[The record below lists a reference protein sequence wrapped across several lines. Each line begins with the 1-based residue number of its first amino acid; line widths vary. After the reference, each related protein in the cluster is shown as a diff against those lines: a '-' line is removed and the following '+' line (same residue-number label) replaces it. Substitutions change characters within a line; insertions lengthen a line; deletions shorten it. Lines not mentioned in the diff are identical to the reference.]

1 MNSLNSNFDQ
11 PYTLH
16 DALTWATGDAETYAA
31 ICELKKIPARLG
43 MINDDI
49 GLIPADLG
57 YFETHIA
64 SSAYGVV
71 SKARDLKSARQR
83 GNARVRA
90 LLKRFQRAMASGVGD
105 GEGRDDWNSLIE
117 FVLRREGF
125 VDNGAAFTTG
135 ASRGLMMLRA
145 RFHVSPKAL
154 TISEIDGVAANLSS
168 DKRKA
173 FGRALKTLNRL
184 IEEFA
189 GSSELDGLLPNA
201 AVRLPTPV
209 SGRERIRWIDLPE
222 AFRSDAEAAMQR
234 ALARPEDRLA
244 EARRRIEAG
253 EDAADVLRGLDDA
266 AAGRRRAPGN
276 PGSAMAGWR
285 SAITWLILAAE
296 RHGHRRDM
304 LGSLAALFTSE
315 ILECASADQITRST
329 ASTRLKDPGKTQTL
343 KSRLT
348 ALETLAKHGLKM
360 PDLVAIVEL
369 QKRFH
374 QGYIHSA
381 GKFMTDDA
389 RQLCDTL
396 THKPSLA
403 GNFVNAPKTIASR
416 AIERIKNGQ
425 TEGHPQKEL
434 SGLRLY
440 ATAVLFAIQTSRPV
454 RSSNLIGLRYRGTQ
468 DVPGHITWVKKQT
481 HAELRFPPGEIKND
495 REVSVHLHGDEAR
508 ILWAWIY
515 ELRLRY
521 LELRNLTDTP
531 YVLPGAATPRLVK
544 SGMHLPPG
552 CIAPSTLS
560 EIWRDGAD
568 IIGLDMTPHQSRH
581 AVATLILA
589 VEPGNFA
596 KAAAV
601 LGDTEETVRKHY
613 GRDNGAEAA
622 RQVRAALKS
631 QHPDIF
637 KKMKRRVA

>member
-1 MNSLNSNFDQ
+1 MNPLNTNFDQ

-16 DALTWATGDAETYAA
+16 DVLTWATGNAETYAA
-31 ICELKKIPARLG
+31 VCELRKIPARLG
-43 MINDDI
+43 MIDDDI
-49 GLIPADLG
+49 GLISADLG
-57 YFETHIA
+57 YFETHIVP
-64 SSAYGVV
+64 SAYGVV
-71 SKARDLKSARQR
+71 SKARDLKAARQR
-83 GNARVRA
+83 ANARVRA

-105 GEGRDDWNSLIE
+105 EEGRNDWDKLIG
-117 FVLRREGF
+117 FVQEREGF
-125 VDNGAAFTTG
+125 VERAAHFSTG

-154 TISEIDGVAANLSS
+154 TISEIDGVAADLSS

-184 IEEFA
+184 TEEFA
-189 GSSELDGLLPNA
+189 GSPELDGLLPNA
-201 AVRLPTPV
+201 PVRLSAPV
-209 SGRERIRWIDLPE
+209 SGRERIRWSDLSE
-222 AFRSDAEAAMQR
+222 AFRSDAEAAMR
-234 ALARPEDRLA
+234 SALARPEDRLA

-253 EDAADVLRGLDDA
+253 EDAADVLRDLDDA
-266 AAGRRRAPGN
+266 AGGRRRVPGN

-285 SAITWLILAAE
+285 GAITWLVLAAE
-296 RHGHRRDM
+296 RHGHRRDV
-304 LGSLAALFTSE
+304 LESLAALFTSE
-315 ILECASADQITRST
+315 ILESACADQITRST
-329 ASTRLKDPGKTQTL
+329 ASTRLKDPGKSQTL

-348 ALETLAKHGLKM
+348 ALETLAKHGLKR

-374 QGYIHSA
+374 QNYIRSA
-381 GKFMTDDA
+381 GKSMTDDA
-389 RQLCDTL
+389 RQLCDAL

-416 AIERIKNGQ
+416 ALERIKNGQ

-440 ATAVLFAIQTSRPV
+440 AAAVLFAVQTSRPV
-454 RSSNLIGLRYRGTQ
+454 RSSNLIGLRYRGMR
-468 DVPGHITWVKKQT
+468 DVPGHITWVKKRA
-481 HAELRFPPGEIKND
+481 HAELRFPPSEIKND
-495 REVSVHLHGDEAR
+495 REVSVHLYGDEAH
-508 ILWAWIY
+508 ILWTWIY
-515 ELRLRY
+515 ELRPRY
-521 LELRNLTDTP
+521 LKMRDLTDTS
-531 YVLPGAATPRLVK
+531 YVIPGGATPRLVK
-544 SGMHLPPG
+544 SGLHVPPG

-622 RQVRAALKS
+622 RQVRVALKS